1 MGTGPGRGEPGRRS
15 RPGKSDRPLGGDP
28 GAPLTLEGDDVQEA
42 LADEN
47 RRTTPREQ
55 LRRDPSFD
63 DISPEVGQI
72 DEHALADL
80 VEEDADHAL
89 SLLAEMTAATDPE
102 LAAKA
107 ARLAGRLMLDVAR
120 IGPTDGRGIG
130 RIVSA
135 PSDRAA
141 GDLDVDG
148 SLDALVQARA
158 GRSAIAADELR
169 VRHWTKPTMALSLLV
184 DRSGSMSG
192 DRLAVAAVAAAA
204 CAWRAPADWSVL
216 AFSDRQLALK
226 SQDDER
232 SAASV
237 VNDLLRLRGRGTTDL
252 DAALRSSARQ
262 LERSRAKRRVTILL
276 SDCRATTGV
285 DPQTAARRIDDLC
298 VIAPADDA
306 TDAAEFARR
315 AGARFA
321 TVARAVDIPAAIAA
335 VL

>member
-1 MGTGPGRGEPGRRS
+1 
-15 RPGKSDRPLGGDP
+15 
-28 GAPLTLEGDDVQEA
+28 

-63 DISPEVGQI
+63 DISPDVGEI
-72 DEHALADL
+72 DEQALADL

-89 SLLAEMTAATDPE
+89 ALLADMTSATDPA
-102 LAAKA
+102 LAALA

-120 IGPTDGRGIG
+120 VGPTDSRGIG
-130 RIVSA
+130 RLVSA
-135 PSDRAA
+135 SADQAD
-141 GDLDVDG
+141 GDLDIDA
-148 SLDALVQARA
+148 SLDALMQAR
-158 GRSAIAADELR
+158 GGHHAIGADELR
-169 VRHWTKPTMALSLLV
+169 VRHWTKPTMAVSLLV

-192 DRLAVAAVAAAA
+192 DRLSTAAVAAAA
-204 CAWRAPADWSVL
+204 CSWRAPADWSVL

-232 SAASV
+232 SPSAV

-252 DAALRSSARQ
+252 DAALRGSARQ

-276 SDCRATTGV
+276 SDCRATAGV
-285 DPQTAARRIDDLC
+285 DPLAVARRLEELC

-306 TDAAEFARR
+306 GDAADFARR

-321 TVARAVDIPAAIAA
+321 TVGGAFEIPAALAA